1 MTDCWNVVRGLPVIV
16 YELVLWLSTFVTD
29 CLNVVCGLPV
39 IVYMSWGGSTQPAQY
54 SDVCMMTQDYVR
66 PVKEQAGTELNL
78 KLNTHATNL
87 EHRLQHQRHLLG
99 YPHGLTTE

>member
-1 MTDCWNVVRGLPVIV
+1 MYICMWFSIDCV
-16 YELVLWLSTFVTD
+16 YELGLFHTVCKIFR
-29 CLNVVCGLPV
+29 CLHDN
-39 IVYMSWGGSTQPAQY
+39 T
-54 SDVCMMTQDYVR
+54 R

-99 YPHGLTTE
+99 YPHGLTME